1 MVISNALGLSKEYM
15 DKKMKNALVV
25 VDATMGNG
33 FDTCYLRSKL
43 DSKGF
48 LYAFDIQK
56 TAIEN
61 TKKRLIENKIYSN
74 VLLINDSHVE
84 FKKYIDKEVDLI
96 VYNLGYLPKGDKNIT
111 TLSES
116 TLKSIKNGMDILN
129 HKGLII
135 ITIYPGH
142 IEGEKEFN
150 IISEFLKT
158 VDQKKFEIIKI
169 EFYNQINRPPVL
181 FIIERKYWIWIKKYF
196 AY

>member
-15 DKKMKNALVV
+15 DKKMENALVV

-33 FDTCYLRSKL
+33 FDTLYLRSKL
-43 DSKGF
+43 DEKAF

-74 VLLINDSHVE
+74 IKLINDSHVE
-84 FKKYIDKEVDLI
+84 FKKYIDKKVDLI

-116 TLKSIKNGMDILN
+116 TLESIKNGMDILN
-129 HKGLII
+129 YEGLII

-142 IEGEKEFN
+142 IEGEKELN
-150 IISEFLKT
+150 VISKFLKS
-158 VDQKKFEIIKI
+158 VDQKNFEIMKM
-169 EFYNQINRPPVL
+169 EFYNHINNPPVL
-181 FIIERKYWIWIKKYF
+181 YIIERKY
-196 AY
+196 